1 LERGIVYLVGAG
13 PGDPGLIT
21 LRGLE
26 CLRSADV
33 VVYDRLAA
41 PELLREAR
49 EGAELIPCGKEPRR
63 HPMPQGEINRT
74 LVEKALAGLRVCR
87 LKGGDPIVFGRGAE
101 EALELLEAG
110 IPFEIVPGVSSS
122 VAAGAYA
129 GVPVTLRGVAS
140 SFAVVTGHEDPGKEQ
155 ASVDWRALAKAVDTI
170 VILMGVE
177 RAGVIAA
184 ELLAGGLRA
193 ETPVTCVSRATTPEQ
208 STLVSSLGR
217 LEEDL
222 RTHNV
227 TPPTVLIVGE
237 VGALYPKLAWFE
249 GRPLFGKRVLVTR
262 TRDQASDLS
271 RLLAEQGA
279 QAIEMPVI
287 RTVAPATWE
296 PFDAVLPEVASHDW
310 LVLTSAN
317 GVRAV
322 RGRLRELASDVR
334 ALAGPRIA
342 AIGPKTAEALE
353 QTGLRVDLC
362 PEESVGEALARAMAE
377 EGLAGKR
384 ILLLR
389 AEEGREAFP
398 EAARDAGASVT
409 AIPVY
414 RTLPVEEPDQTALD
428 HLDEGRIDVVTFAS
442 SSAVTNCARALG
454 EDRARSLLAR
464 TCVACIGP
472 VTAKAAA
479 DHGLT
484 VAVQPDSYTVEA
496 LVEALVRHFA
506 G

>member
-1 LERGIVYLVGAG
+1 MECGIVYLVGAG

-26 CLRSADV
+26 CLRTADV

-63 HPMPQGEINRT
+63 HPVPQDRINRT
-74 LVEKALAGLRVCR
+74 LVEKAREGLRVCR

-110 IPFEIVPGVSSS
+110 VPFEIVPGVSSS
-122 VAAGAYA
+122 IAAGAYA

-155 ASVDWRALAKAVDTI
+155 ASVDWRALAAAVDTI
-170 VILMGVE
+170 VILMGIE
-177 RAGVIAA
+177 RAGVIAG
-184 ELLAGGLRA
+184 ELLAGGRGA

-208 STLVSSLGR
+208 STLVTCLGR
-217 LEEDL
+217 LESDL
-222 RTHNV
+222 TAHGV

-237 VGALYPKLAWFE
+237 VGALYPRLAWFE
-249 GRPLFGKRVLVTR
+249 RRPLFGKRVLVTR

-271 RLLAEQGA
+271 RLLTEQGA

-287 RTVAPATWE
+287 RTVPPAAWE
-296 PFDAVLPEVASHDW
+296 PFDAALPEIAGYDW
-310 LVLTSAN
+310 LVLTSVN

-322 RGRLRELASDVR
+322 RERLRELGLDVR

-342 AIGPKTAEALE
+342 AIGAKTAEALE
-353 QTGLRVDLC
+353 QSGLRVDLC
-362 PEESVGEALARAMAE
+362 PEESVGEALAGAMAE
-377 EGLAGKR
+377 QGLEARR

-398 EAARDAGASVT
+398 QAARAAGASVT
-409 AIPVY
+409 TIPVY
-414 RTLPVEEPDQTALD
+414 RTLPVEEPDPVAMAL
-428 HLDEGRIDVVTFAS
+428 LDEGRIDVVTFAS
-442 SSAVTNCARALG
+442 SSAVTNCVHALG
-454 EDRARSLLAR
+454 EARARELLAS
-464 TCVACIGP
+464 TCIACIGP

-479 DHGLT
+479 DYGLS
-484 VAVQPDSYTVEA
+484 VAVQPDSYTVDA
-496 LVEALVRHFA
+496 LVGALVRHFTR
-506 G
+506 